1 MFSEKKPVVELGKY
15 KAVKDES
22 SHGPSS
28 VFTIE
33 DDDVEAPVSP
43 VDPAVEAS
51 DRAHQPMDLS
61 QSVSLGALIN
71 TLTFTWLQDLLTLGN
86 QKPLTL
92 EDLYP
97 LPKADQSSEIYA
109 VFQQAW
115 QEQLRNSMSPSLA
128 WSFASSYGRPF
139 LAAGLL
145 KLVHDSCLFLGP
157 LLLNSIISFL
167 SHPEQPLVYG
177 LYCVAGLFVAN
188 LLMSLCL
195 RQYFFTCYRVGM
207 NLRSA
212 VVTSVYHKSLV
223 LSTSVLSR
231 KTTGEVSNLMSVDSS
246 RLQELT
252 PYLHALWYSFF
263 QITLALLFLYRQ
275 LGLACLA
282 GMAVII
288 ISIPVTSKIS
298 AYMKTLQKALSKIR
312 DER

>member
-1 MFSEKKPVVELGKY
+1 MFSKVEKKKEVELGKY
-15 KAVKDES
+15 TAVHDES
-22 SHGPSS
+22 SHGKL
-28 VFTIE
+28 FTIE
-33 DDDVEAPVSP
+33 DDDVEASISPAEPALDPVTLSHQP
-43 VDPAVEAS
+43 VD
-51 DRAHQPMDLS
+51 LS
-61 QSVSLGALIN
+61 RSLTLSSLWS

-86 QKPLTL
+86 RKPLTL

-97 LPKADQSSEIYA
+97 LPQKDQSAEIYTG
-109 VFQQAW
+109 FKQAW
-115 QEQLRNSMSPSLA
+115 QEQLRQSASPSLA

-167 SHPEQPLVYG
+167 SHPEQPLS
-177 LYCVAGLFVAN
+177 AGLFCVGGLFFSN

-212 VVTSVYHKSLV
+212 VVTSIYHKSLV
-223 LSTSVLSR
+223 LNTSVLSR
-231 KTTGEVSNLMSVDSS
+231 KTTGEISNLMSVDSS

-263 QITLALLFLYRQ
+263 QIILALVFLYRQ

-282 GMAVII
+282 GECGV
-288 ISIPVTSKIS
+288 
-298 AYMKTLQKALSKIR
+298 
-312 DER
+312 